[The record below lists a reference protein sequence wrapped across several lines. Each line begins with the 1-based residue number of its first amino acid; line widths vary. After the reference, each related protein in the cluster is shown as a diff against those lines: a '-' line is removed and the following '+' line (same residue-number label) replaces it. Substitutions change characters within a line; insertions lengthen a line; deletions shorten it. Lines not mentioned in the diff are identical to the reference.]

1 MPHTPH
7 VENRRGRIVLL
18 SGGQSA
24 ERDISLASGAAV
36 ASALHARGRLVC
48 CVDPA
53 RNSLREFEWRPDDVV
68 FIALHGEFG
77 EDGQVQ
83 ELLESLNLPY
93 TGSDPDASRLAFSK
107 SAAKVRFLQRSVPTP
122 VSVLIHHTDSG
133 PRIRRLADRVGFPLV
148 VKPDA
153 QGSSLGVSL
162 VHTPGDLAPAVQNCF
177 GYGPFGLLEQAVI
190 GTEWTLAMLDD
201 VPLPVIQIQTTH
213 ALFDFDAKYRDDLTT
228 CAFEF
233 KIPAAA
239 VAGLVEAGR
248 RACAALGTAGIAR
261 VDLRL
266 DEALRPWVLEVN
278 TVPGM
283 TDHSLV
289 PKAAA
294 HFGLSLGELCE
305 RALESAVLR
314 QASRQTPPGLR
325 FRHNRT
331 IHRHAG

>member
-1 MPHTPH
+1 
-7 VENRRGRIVLL
+7 
-18 SGGQSA
+18 
-24 ERDISLASGAAV
+24 
-36 ASALHARGRLVC
+36 
-48 CVDPA
+48 
-53 RNSLREFEWRPDDVV
+53 
-68 FIALHGEFG
+68 
-77 EDGQVQ
+77 
-83 ELLESLNLPY
+83 
-93 TGSDPDASRLAFSK
+93 
-107 SAAKVRFLQRSVPTP
+107 
-122 VSVLIHHTDSG
+122 
-133 PRIRRLADRVGFPLV
+133 
-148 VKPDA
+148 
-153 QGSSLGVSL
+153 
-162 VHTPGDLAPAVQNCF
+162 
-177 GYGPFGLLEQAVI
+177 
-190 GTEWTLAMLDD
+190 MLDD